1 MRVVAPVPSG
11 LGRLPVRVTILAGL
25 AFGSNGMNLGVLSF
39 ALLGLKASWG
49 LTPGQAGLLIMAAGA
64 GQLVGGILMGS
75 LADWVGRRVGFGA
88 TVALSSLATGAAA
101 LAPSLSWIVL
111 ALFLAGIGFGGVAP
125 VATSLVGEFAPRRS
139 RGALIGWTQ
148 VVWILGWILAAVG
161 GVLAGHG
168 LGWRAVFLVG
178 LLPVVL
184 AVIGPWLVPES
195 PRYLLAHGRR
205 REAEAL
211 ARTLSERYGVAPEL
225 PVQEQAGRA
234 SIFAHLAELWSP
246 RFRRHSFLIWA
257 VWFVMIGAYNGPI
270 ILLPALLSAQGFP
283 NPDQAALL
291 VSIVMGLP
299 VVAATLLIDRVGR
312 KPVII
317 CGLVLGAAGAVGV
330 AAARTEA
337 QILAAAM
344 TLAGGVLASW
354 PVILSY
360 AAELYPTRIRAT
372 AMGWASAAGRTGAIL
387 APAML
392 GIVMRSWTTGRGPAL
407 SIFAVTLVI
416 AALIILFLGEETAGR
431 SLEETAAVA

>member
-1 MRVVAPVPSG
+1 MQAVAQVRSG
-11 LGRLPVRVTILAGL
+11 MGRLPVRVTILAGL

-64 GQLVGGILMGS
+64 GQLAGGLLMGFV
-75 LADWVGRRVGFGA
+75 ADWVGRRVGFGA
-88 TVALSSLATGAAA
+88 TVALSSLGTGAAA

-161 GVLAGHG
+161 GVVAGHG

-211 ARTLSERYGVAPEL
+211 ARTLSERYGVALEL
-225 PVQEQAGRA
+225 PDQEQAGRA

-283 NPDQAALL
+283 NPDQASLL
-291 VSIVMGLP
+291 VAIVMGLP

-337 QILAAAM
+337 GILAAAM

-407 SIFAVTLVI
+407 SIFAFTLVV

-431 SLEETAAVA
+431 SLEETAGVA